1 MKKYFI
7 LAVAAVAMMASCTK
21 TESINSQKDGFID
34 FGVFMH
40 KSTKAT
46 LTDVK
51 SLDQFTVTA
60 IDVNSTKYINAQ
72 TVAVADDGT
81 CSDYGT
87 YYWPT
92 DDSSLDF
99 FCWGPSANAAGI
111 TANEYNLFTLAPATD
126 PVDQVDFVVARTQGK
141 KSTHATTGVV
151 CNFRHAMSQ
160 VALKVF
166 NGNKDLE
173 YDVYGW
179 KVINIDMAANYT
191 LADANTDT
199 KNSAKISYDNWT
211 NNTDALTAGCIDDFD
226 EFTNIYSDANQ
237 TKDNAGE
244 LTGATN
250 MVLIPQLTLPMAGD
264 DDAKNNVYAGN
275 ETTSGIKCSYIAVLM
290 TIKNHT
296 NDAVV
301 ANTQWCCWPV
311 QFDWKPGYKYTYIID
326 LAEGGYKELN
336 DGATAEAQGGRD
348 VTSLDPILENAKITF
363 ATVTVDDW
371 TDADAEVIAM

>member
-1 MKKYFI
+1 MKKYLF
-7 LAVAAVAMMASCTK
+7 LAAAAIALMASCTK
-21 TESINSQKDGFID
+21 TETINSRKDGAID

-60 IDVNSTKYINAQ
+60 IDVNNTKYINAQ
-72 TVAVADDGT
+72 TVTVADDGT

-92 DDSSLDF
+92 DDSVLDF
-99 FCWGPSANAAGI
+99 FCWGPSANPAGI

-126 PVDQVDFVVARTQGK
+126 PVDQVDFVVARTQGN
-141 KSTHATTGVV
+141 KSANKTTGVV

-173 YDVYGW
+173 FDVYGW
-179 KVINIDMAANYT
+179 KVINIDMAANYSF
-191 LADANTDT
+191 ADANTDT
-199 KNSAKISYDNWT
+199 KNAAKISFDNWK
-211 NNTDALTAGCIDDFD
+211 NNTDYNGGCIDDFD
-226 EFTNIYSDANQ
+226 ALTNVYSEANQ
-237 TKDNAGE
+237 TKANAVE

-250 MVLIPQLTLPMAGD
+250 MVLIPQLTLPMTGD
-264 DDAKNNVYAGN
+264 DDAANNVYVGN
-275 ETTSGIKCSYIAVLM
+275 EATSGIKCSYIAVLM

-301 ANTQWCCWPV
+301 APTQWCCWPV
-311 QFDWKPGYKYTYIID
+311 QCDWKPGYKYTYIID
-326 LAEGGYKELN
+326 LAQGGYAELN
-336 DGATAEAQGGRD
+336 DGAEADAQGGRD
-348 VTSLDPILENAKITF
+348 VTSLDPVLENSQITF

-371 TDADAEVIAM
+371 TDAESEVLAM

>member
-21 TESINSQKDGFID
+21 TESINSQKDGVID

-151 CNFRHAMSQ
+151 RNFRHAMSQ

-226 EFTNIYSDANQ
+226 KFTNIYSDANQ
-237 TKDNAGE
+237 TKDNAVE

-250 MVLIPQLTLPMAGD
+250 MVLIPQRTLPMVGG

-371 TDADAEVIAM
+371 TEADAEVIAM